1 MGWFTWVYTMLRWQ
15 WRLFFRDPIIP
26 KKKGSRA
33 MVTTKIFPPHVFDR
47 SAYIYYMSC
56 INKYIDIYINII
68 YILIHITSL
77 YAYLITLPFEETNLN
92 GFVASLLKQTPTL
105 FCWPG
110 HSIAPNARAGL
121 GFGKP
126 PWKCPEKKLSTP
138 KQIPKKA
145 ACKTKSPKTLKSKN
159 AWNTKTDHP
168 GWTAFFLAYC

>member
-1 MGWFTWVYTMLRWQ
+1 M
-15 WRLFFRDPIIP
+15 
-26 KKKGSRA
+26 
-33 MVTTKIFPPHVFDR
+33 
-47 SAYIYYMSC
+47 YYMSC

-126 PWKCPEKKLSTP
+126 P
-138 KQIPKKA
+138 
-145 ACKTKSPKTLKSKN
+145 
-159 AWNTKTDHP
+159 
-168 GWTAFFLAYC
+168 